1 MKMLMVNNIL
11 LVTITSLF
19 LFSSNVH
26 AEQSL
31 HLLFHMGVGLNGE
44 FYIGGT
50 LENKGE
56 TDVYAGFIVVTPF
69 DKNCHPKN
77 PLFLPISEPIKSG
90 YKQEFR
96 IPVEGELY
104 AYEISALHAMDSLSR
119 KIAVIDDTAII
130 MEGKKN
136 KHLQRCLQARKN
148 N

>member
-1 MKMLMVNNIL
+1 MANKISLGV
-11 LVTITSLF
+11 ITLLF
-19 LFSSNVH
+19 LFSSSVH
-26 AEQSL
+26 AAQSL
-31 HLLFHMGVGLNGE
+31 HLLFHMGVGLNGK
-44 FYIGGT
+44 FYVGGT

-56 TDVYAGFIVVTPF
+56 TDVYAGFIVVTPL
-69 DKNCHPKN
+69 DKNCHPQK
-77 PLFLPISEPIKSG
+77 PLFLPISEPIRSG

-136 KHLQRCLQARKN
+136 KHIQRCQQAREN